1 MGLAT
6 ASLVIRAFVVKH
18 PAGAAEEV
26 VSYDRHQNDGPFWV
40 IAGYCGNEQQA
51 MKLRDKEA
59 RVVNGVSWDDVRIIS
74 LKVRAK

>member
-26 VSYDRHQNDGPFWV
+26 GMQRQNTLSHAGTPFSGS
-40 IAGYCGNEQQA
+40 AGTS
-51 MKLRDKEA
+51 KK
-59 RVVNGVSWDDVRIIS
+59 
-74 LKVRAK
+74 

>member
-26 VSYDRHQNDGPFWV
+26 GMQRHNTLLSHAGTPFSGS
-40 IAGYCGNEQQA
+40 AGTS
-51 MKLRDKEA
+51 KK
-59 RVVNGVSWDDVRIIS
+59 
-74 LKVRAK
+74 